1 MRHSLDTVVHHASL
15 YTEFMHAHAFIHVR
29 FYNNKN
35 VYILRK
41 IWLFC
46 SAMGKV
52 QAQFSGSLVLYGDNS
67 TRGGRN
73 IGVVSFTPSLFFYNM
88 VWLVY
93 IRMGSLGDGIGSIQI
108 NRYDIWIISNLLCD

>member
-1 MRHSLDTVVHHASL
+1 
-15 YTEFMHAHAFIHVR
+15 MHAHAFIHVR

-46 SAMGKV
+46 SAVGKV
-52 QAQFSGSLVLYGDNS
+52 QPHFSGSLFLYGDNS
-67 TRGGRN
+67 IREGRN
-73 IGVVSFTPSLFFYNM
+73 IGVVSCTPSLFLYNM

-93 IRMGSLGDGIGSIQI
+93 IRMGSLGYGIGSMQI
-108 NRYDIWIISNLLCD
+108 NRYGIWIISNLLCD